1 MSAGESQPKG
11 PDLAGGV
18 EAESLADGRS
28 LEGHV
33 GSEAVLLVRSG
44 GEFFAVGSKCTHYG
58 GPLAEGLVVDGTV
71 RCPWH
76 HACFSLRT
84 GEALRAPALNP
95 VDRWTVER
103 RGSKV
108 HVTAKAPPAPA
119 RKRPPSAPRRIVI
132 VGGGAAGNAAAEML
146 RHEGFDGSL
155 TLLSADTSVPYDR
168 PNLSKDYLA
177 GTAPEEWIPLRS
189 PEFYVEKGIELRLGT
204 RVTAIDPARRE
215 VTLEAGGK
223 LPYDALLLATGASPV
238 RPRLPGAELPH
249 VFTLRSLADA
259 RAIIARAG
267 EGSRALVLGASF
279 IGLEAAAALR
289 TRGVEVQVAAP
300 DAIPMERVLGA
311 ELGRFVRKLHE
322 KHGVVFHLGRTAQ
335 AIDSGAVTL
344 SDGSR
349 VAADLV
355 VIGVGVRPVVD
366 LAQAAG
372 LEVDNG
378 VLVDARLRSSVP
390 EIFVAGDAARWQD
403 ARTGERMRVEHW
415 VVAERQGQ
423 SVARTMLGGTEP
435 FDDVPFFWSAHYD
448 ATFSYV
454 GHATQWDAARMDG
467 TPEARDCRVE
477 LSAKGKVLAV
487 ITLGRDRQSLE
498 AEVALARGVSPS
510 PGS

>member
-1 MSAGESQPKG
+1 MSSGDSHPTG
-11 PDLAGGV
+11 PDLAAGV
-18 EAESLADGRS
+18 EVESLAEGQS

-33 GSEAVLLVRSG
+33 GSEAVLLARSG
-44 GEFFAVGSKCTHYG
+44 GEFFAIGAKCTHYG
-58 GPLAEGLVVDGTV
+58 GPLAEGLVVGDTV

-76 HACFSLRT
+76 HACFSLRS

-108 HVTAKAPPAPA
+108 LVTAKAPPAPA
-119 RKRPPSAPRRIVI
+119 RRSPPAAPRQVVI

-146 RHEGFDGSL
+146 RREGFDGSV
-155 TLLSADTSVPYDR
+155 TMLSADASVPYDR

-189 PEFYVEKGIELRLGT
+189 ADFYAEQRIDLRLGT
-204 RVTAIDPARRE
+204 RVAGITPARHE
-215 VTLEAGGK
+215 VSLERGGT

-238 RPRLPGAELPH
+238 RPRLPGADLPH

-259 RAIIARAG
+259 RAIIARATK
-267 EGSRALVLGASF
+267 GSRALVLGASF
-279 IGLEAAAALR
+279 IGLEVAASLR
-289 TRGVEVQVAAP
+289 ARGVDVQVAAP
-300 DAIPMERVLGA
+300 DAIPMERVFGP

-322 KHGVVFHLGRTAQ
+322 EHGVVFQLGRTAQ
-335 AIDSGAVTL
+335 AIDPGAVTL
-344 SDGSR
+344 SDGTR
-349 VAADLV
+349 VPADLV
-355 VIGVGVRPVVD
+355 VLGVGVRPVVD

-378 VLVDARLRSSVP
+378 VLVDAALRSSVP
-390 EIFVAGDAARWQD
+390 DIFVAGDAARWQD

-423 SVARTMLGGTEP
+423 SVARTMLGGTAP

-454 GHATQWDAARMDG
+454 GHAAQWDAARMEG

-498 AEVALARGVSPS
+498 AEVAMARAAR
-510 PGS
+510 

>member
-1 MSAGESQPKG
+1 MSAGDSQPTG
-11 PDLAGGV
+11 PDLAAGV
-18 EAESLADGRS
+18 EVDSLAEGQS

-44 GEFFAVGSKCTHYG
+44 GEFFAIGAKCTHYG
-58 GPLAEGLVVDGTV
+58 GPLAEGLVVGDTV

-76 HACFSLRT
+76 HACFSLRS

-95 VDRWTVER
+95 VDRWAVER

-108 HVTAKAPPAPA
+108 QVTAKAPPVPA
-119 RKRPPSAPRRIVI
+119 RKSSPAAPRRVVI

-146 RHEGFDGSL
+146 RREGFDGSL

-189 PEFYVEKGIELRLGT
+189 EDFYAEQRIDLRLGT
-204 RVTAIDPARRE
+204 RVTGITPARHE
-215 VTLEAGGK
+215 VSLERGGTV
-223 LPYDALLLATGASPV
+223 PYDALLLATGASPV
-238 RPRLPGAELPH
+238 RPRLPGADLPH

-259 RAIIARAG
+259 RAIIARATK
-267 EGSRALVLGASF
+267 GSRALVLGASF
-279 IGLEAAAALR
+279 IGLEVAASLR
-289 TRGVEVQVAAP
+289 ARGVDVQVAAP
-300 DAIPMERVLGA
+300 DAIPMERVLGP

-322 KHGVVFHLGRTAQ
+322 EHGVVFHLGRTGQ
-335 AIDSGAVTL
+335 AIDSSAVTL
-344 SDGSR
+344 SDGTR
-349 VAADLV
+349 VPADLV
-355 VIGVGVRPVVD
+355 VLGVGVRPVVD

-378 VLVDARLRSSVP
+378 VLVDAALRSSVP
-390 EIFVAGDAARWQD
+390 DIFVAGDAARWQD

-423 SVARTMLGGTEP
+423 SVARTMLGGTAP

-448 ATFSYV
+448 VTFSYV
-454 GHATQWDAARMDG
+454 GHATQWDAARMEG

-498 AEVALARGVSPS
+498 AEVALAQGAR
-510 PGS
+510 